1 MSDKIKWLVHLF
13 FSLLLF
19 LLFSVLGFLAY
30 VLDSGLELGN
40 KLNHVWH
47 GKLIHAEPPGIL
59 EDKVGS
65 DIFITSVQSGGKELF
80 FLSLNK
86 EPQQVLNDFSVIGLS
101 GGVNGITVHFIFF
114 R

>member
-1 MSDKIKWLVHLF
+1 MSDKIEWLIHLF

-19 LLFSVLGFLAY
+19 LLFSVLGLLAY

-40 KLNHVWH
+40 KLNHVGH
-47 GKLIHAEPPGIL
+47 GKLIHTKPPGIL

-65 DIFITSVQSGGKELF
+65 DIFITSVQCGGKELF
-80 FLSLNK
+80 FLSLNE
-86 EPQQVLNDFSVIGLS
+86 EPQQVLNDLSVIGLP
-101 GGVNGITVHFIFF
+101 GGVDGITVHFIFF